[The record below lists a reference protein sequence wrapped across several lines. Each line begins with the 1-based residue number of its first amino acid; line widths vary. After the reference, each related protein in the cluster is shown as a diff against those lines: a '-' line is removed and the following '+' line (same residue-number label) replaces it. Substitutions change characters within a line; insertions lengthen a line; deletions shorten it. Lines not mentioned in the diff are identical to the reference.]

1 MKKKQQ
7 IHLTMMNSVMARSI
21 KDHFQRA
28 KGSDDLLIAR
38 EIITHIVI
46 NEYAS
51 ALHKSMKLTWDT

>member
-1 MKKKQQ
+1 
-7 IHLTMMNSVMARSI
+7 MMNSVMARSI

-51 ALHKSMKLTWDT
+51 ALHKSMKLTWDM